1 MNEIIYNVLKSIENM
16 GYKSYIVGGY
26 VRDFIWN
33 INSNDVDI
41 CTNAPS
47 SVIIDLF
54 KEYKPKLFKYDSV
67 KFNISDFHFDIS
79 RIRREVVVNNRT
91 VVEYTDNLFDDY
103 NRRDFTFNA
112 IYMNKL
118 GHIIT
123 YDSSYTDC
131 VNKEIRF
138 INNSFDK
145 INEDP
150 SRLLRYVYFV
160 VKYNLDYISVSF
172 DVHRFKKFIKDKS
185 NAHIVNYYVGKILK
199 NRCDDNLYKVLNDI
213 GIYKLLNTF
222 LIDWKIIYI

>member
-1 MNEIIYNVLKSIENM
+1 MNEIIYNVLNSIENM

-67 KFNISDFHFDIS
+67 KFNINAFHFDIS

-103 NRRDFTFNA
+103 SRRDFTFNA

-160 VKYNLDYISVSF
+160 MKYNLDYTSVSF
-172 DVHRFKKFIKDKS
+172 DVHRFKKFIKEKS

-199 NRCDDNLYKVLNDI
+199 SKHGDNLYKVLNDI
-213 GIYKLLNTF
+213 GIYRFLNTF